1 MRVVF
6 VPRSVEIKPLFSD
19 LGTENK
25 MERAE
30 LNWKA
35 ESVWQG
41 SQFRKHVGLEGGGVS
56 LGSTWVLARW
66 KAGQSV

>member
-19 LGTENK
+19 LGDGDK

-30 LNWKA
+30 L
-35 ESVWQG
+35 S
-41 SQFRKHVGLEGGGVS
+41 
-56 LGSTWVLARW
+56 W
-66 KAGQSV
+66 KAGQSVGSRQSV